1 MKREIYASDGKYML
15 FQISDED
22 RDSYVELHR
31 QLNGESTLF
40 LNPHCNDMMWEQ
52 VVEVNEDIVYS
63 IYDNDGEYCGSIELQ
78 NYDSATP
85 EIGIDL
91 LENKRNKG
99 IASEVVRL
107 FAKRVY
113 EERRVEYFLIRISSK
128 NPHSRH
134 VFEKMGVVFIG
145 TTESPFDVIMRNCKN
160 VLEEM
165 NGNASSQ
172 DELEKD
178 ICKGSE
184 KETIYEY
191 KLIPELFL

>member
-22 RDSYVELHR
+22 RDRYVELHR

-91 LENKRNKG
+91 LENNRNKG

-184 KETIYEY
+184 KEIIYEY

>member
-22 RDSYVELHR
+22 RDRYVELHR

-184 KETIYEY
+184 KEIIYEY

>member
-22 RDSYVELHR
+22 RDNYVELHI

-40 LNPHCNDMMWEQ
+40 LNPHCKDMMWEQ

-134 VFEKMGVVFIG
+134 VFEKMGVIFIG

-178 ICKGSE
+178 ICKDSE
-184 KETIYEY
+184 KEIIYEY

>member
-15 FQISDED
+15 FQISDDD

-40 LNPHCNDMMWEQ
+40 LNPHCKDMMWEQ
-52 VVEVNEDIVYS
+52 VVDVNEDIVYS
-63 IYDNDGEYCGSIELQ
+63 IYDNNGEYCGSIELQ

-113 EERRVEYFLIRISSK
+113 EERQVEYFLIRISSK
-128 NPHSRH
+128 NQHSRH
-134 VFEKMGVVFIG
+134 VFEKMGVIFIG

-165 NGNASSQ
+165 NGNASTQ
-172 DELEKD
+172 DGLEKD
-178 ICKGSE
+178 ICKDSE
-184 KETIYEY
+184 KEIIYEY

>member
-184 KETIYEY
+184 KEIIYEY